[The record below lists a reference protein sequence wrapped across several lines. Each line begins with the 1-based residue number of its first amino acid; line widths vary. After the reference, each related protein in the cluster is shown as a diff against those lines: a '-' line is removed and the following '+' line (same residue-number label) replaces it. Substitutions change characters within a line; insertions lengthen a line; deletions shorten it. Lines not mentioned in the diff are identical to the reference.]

1 MESSEFRY
9 YSGLY
14 CLTVGRNGQYNSS
27 IMTQPETDPVAS
39 SRRSSFQ
46 RLFRTLLGSWPGR
59 LCLLVLLA
67 SLFGWALWYNQHRS
81 ATWHD
86 TLNPLYWVARS
97 RGDDLYLPAT
107 AFLKHG
113 NRHLHEIALTFDDG
127 PHVESRAQIL
137 DTLKQ
142 YHAHATFFDVGVRM
156 AEQPSLL
163 RRTLDEGNEVG
174 NHSSLHQRLD
184 GLSAHARHREINDA
198 DITFYRITRRHL
210 TLLRPPGERY
220 NDAVL
225 ADTKAKGY
233 IVVGHSSAAHD
244 YETDISPGFIIDRTC
259 ASAENGSIVL
269 LHDYPATAKA
279 LPEILRRL
287 SAQGYR
293 FVTISEMIAHLPER
307 PRKEVE
313 RFISAQ

>member
-1 MESSEFRY
+1 
-9 YSGLY
+9 
-14 CLTVGRNGQYNSS
+14 
-27 IMTQPETDPVAS
+27 MTQPKTDPAAS
-39 SRRSSFQ
+39 PRRSPVQ
-46 RLFRTLLGSWPGR
+46 RLLRYAPGSRPGR
-59 LCLLVLLA
+59 LLLLALLA
-67 SLFGWALWYNQHRS
+67 SVVGWALWYNQHRS

-86 TLNPLYWVARS
+86 TLNPLYWVARY
-97 RGDDLYLPAT
+97 RGDDLYFPAT

-142 YHAHATFFDVGVRM
+142 YNAHATFFDVGVRM
-156 AEQPSLL
+156 AEQPALL

-184 GLSAHARHREINDA
+184 GLNAHARHREINDA
-198 DITFYRITRRHL
+198 DITFYRITHGHL

-225 ADTKAKGY
+225 ADTKAMGY

-244 YETDISPGFIIDRTC
+244 YETDISPDFIIDRTC
-259 ASAENGSIVL
+259 ASAEDGSIIL
-269 LHDYPATAKA
+269 LHDYPATARA

-287 SAQGYR
+287 SAHGYR
-293 FVTISEMIAHLPER
+293 FVTISELIAHLPER
-307 PRKEVE
+307 PRKEAE
-313 RFISAQ
+313 RFIALE